1 MPVPG
6 QEFSDAA
13 SRVVGDA
20 EEQVSE
26 IVLRVEAVELG
37 VLDIAEGLGELRLAG
52 ELSHGGIW
60 VYVFHRRLVAMA
72 TTDVVL

>member
-1 MPVPG
+1 LPAPG
-6 QEFSDAA
+6 QKF
-13 SRVVGDA
+13 GDA
-20 EEQVSE
+20 PRRMIGDAGEHVGE